1 MRLANKQ
8 DRIIFEIKSGSR
20 PAFRRFF
27 DDFYPVLCSFA
38 MRYLDDRF
46 ASEDVVQDL
55 LLKYWETRQRYSS
68 MREVKGFLYAAV
80 RNRCINI
87 LKKKQIDERYSRF
100 VLENDKESFEE
111 DVFEHEVL
119 ALLYTAVG
127 NLPGQMKRI
136 IEYSMTGMRNAD
148 IAKEMNIAEGSLH
161 KLKKI
166 AYRKLREVLNNPF
179 SFFFLSFF

>member
-1 MRLANKQ
+1 MGHSNRQ
-8 DRIIFEIKSGSR
+8 DRIIFEIRSGNR
-20 PAFRRFF
+20 WAFREFF
-27 DDFYPVLCSFA
+27 DDTYPVLCSFA
-38 MRYLDDRF
+38 TRYLDDRF

-68 MREVKGFLYAAV
+68 MREVKGFLYTAV
-80 RNRCINI
+80 RNQCINI
-87 LKKKQIDERYSRF
+87 LRKKQIDERYMQF
-100 VLENDKESFEE
+100 VLENEQGTFEQ

-119 ALLYTAVG
+119 LLLRKAVG
-127 NLPGQMKRI
+127 ELPGQMKRI
-136 IEYSMTGMRNAD
+136 IEYSMTGMKNAE

-179 SFFFLSFF
+179 FVFYFFF